1 MNRDRVGVAGLRIGG
16 HQQEGEG
23 GKEGV
28 GEKSGMGPESPSQDW
43 ACPAGQA
50 LYAASLGPGSWLPA
64 PGPLLQGAGN
74 TCFCC
79 PFTYTPKMSGQLPK
93 GVMG

>member
-1 MNRDRVGVAGLRIGG
+1 MNSDRVGVAGLRIGG

-50 LYAASLGPGSWLPA
+50 LYAAASLGAGSRLRV
-64 PGPLLQGAGN
+64 LSSRVQET

-79 PFTYTPKMSGQLPK
+79 PFTHTPKMSSQLPK
-93 GVMG
+93 GVRG